1 MLKFESM
8 TRQITTIGGYALAIA
23 KALESCGLDSAQIF
37 RDAGVSTSLT
47 NDPLQRISVDALK
60 ALYRASV
67 EATNNPYFGLTVA
80 RFIHISNLHAMGH
93 GLAASDTLLDF
104 CRRLDRYFRM
114 VSEAATSSLT
124 EDDGEVVLRF
134 DHVTDLSGETEDAL
148 LGFLVI
154 AMRMLS
160 EAGFNPLRVGFRHQ
174 ELDGGSGPYEALF
187 RAPVAFRQTHS
198 FLAFPK
204 AEMLRPLAG
213 SCAELAQIN
222 DNIATKYI
230 ALLDKDDVVS
240 RVKQKVIELLPN
252 GECTREIVASAMNM
266 SPTALQFKLS
276 KRDTSFH
283 DVMDNARREMACSYA
298 QQSALSVTEIAY
310 LLGFNDTSN
319 FARAF
324 KRWTGKSPT
333 EFREGAEHTA
343 AVLAT

>member
-1 MLKFESM
+1 MSRPEDPGKAA
-8 TRQITTIGGYALAIA
+8 TTIGGYALAIA
-23 KALESCGLDSAQIF
+23 KALDYSGVDSARIF
-37 RDAGVSTSLT
+37 RAADVPTSLT
-47 NDPLQRISVDALK
+47 NDPMQRLSVDAMK
-60 ALYRASV
+60 RLYRVSV
-67 EATNNPYFGLTVA
+67 DATNNPYFGLTVA

-93 GLAASDTLLDF
+93 GLAASATLLDF
-104 CRRLDRYFRM
+104 CHRLDRYFRM

-124 EDDGEVVLRF
+124 DHDGEVILSF
-134 DHVTDLSGETEDAL
+134 EHVTELSGETEDAL
-148 LGFLVI
+148 VGFLVI
-154 AMRMLS
+154 AMRQLS
-160 EAGFNPLRVGFRHQ
+160 EAGFNPLRVELRHA
-174 ELDGGSGPYEALF
+174 EPLAGAAPYETLF
-187 RAPVAFRQTHS
+187 RAPVVFDQTHTVLAFR
-198 FLAFPK
+198 K
-204 AEMLRPLAG
+204 ADLLQPLAG
-213 SCAELAQIN
+213 SCAELAQVN

-252 GECTREIVASAMNM
+252 GECTREIVATAMNM

-283 DVMDNARREMACSYA
+283 DVMDNARQEMARSYV

-333 EFREGAEHTA
+333 EFREGADHA
-343 AVLAT
+343 SPALAS

>member
-1 MLKFESM
+1 M
-8 TRQITTIGGYALAIA
+8 
-23 KALESCGLDSAQIF
+23 
-37 RDAGVSTSLT
+37 
-47 NDPLQRISVDALK
+47 
-60 ALYRASV
+60 
-67 EATNNPYFGLTVA
+67 
-80 RFIHISNLHAMGH
+80 
-93 GLAASDTLLDF
+93 
-104 CRRLDRYFRM
+104 
-114 VSEAATSSLT
+114 
-124 EDDGEVVLRF
+124 EDDHEVVLNF
-134 DHVTDLSGETEDAL
+134 EHVTDLSGETEDAL

-160 EAGFNPLRVGFRHQ
+160 EAGFNPLRVGFRH
-174 ELDGGSGPYEALF
+174 EEPLGGSGPYEALF
-187 RAPVAFRQTHS
+187 RAPVAFGQTQS
-198 FLAFPK
+198 VLAFPK

-240 RVKQKVIELLPN
+240 RVKQKVVELLPN
-252 GECTREIVASAMNM
+252 GECTREIVAAAMNM
-266 SPTALQFKLS
+266 SPTALQFKLA

-333 EFREGAEHTA
+333 EFRGGSGQTA
-343 AVLAT
+343 AVLAS